1 MKNKKSFLAGA
12 LCGALAV
19 LLIVG
24 CIGVGRRLAG
34 LAGNASME
42 GKVKAI
48 RSMIQEVYIGKV
60 DEKTL
65 QESMLKGYVAGL
77 GDPYSSYF
85 TKEETKEFNEMTS
98 GEFSGVGA
106 ILNMNKDTQEVE
118 LVKIYKGYPADKAGL
133 KAGDVVIKVDDTDVT
148 GMTLQEVVSMIK
160 GEKGTEV
167 KITVIRGEGEEEL
180 TVTAVRDTV
189 QVQTVDYRML
199 ENQIGY
205 IQVTEFDAVTAEQ
218 YQKAMDDLTQQ
229 GMTGLVVDLRGNPG
243 GSLDTVCQML
253 DTMLPEGL
261 IVYMED
267 KSGARTEETS
277 DAEHQFTKPLAV
289 LVDGNSA
296 SASEIFAGAIQD
308 YGIGKIVG
316 TQTYGKGVV
325 QQIFELKDG
334 SSVKLTIAEYFTPK
348 GRNING
354 KGITPDVKLEAP
366 ASGSG
371 TGSQTDPGEDA
382 WVAEA
387 VKAISAQ

>member
-48 RSMIQEVYIGKV
+48 RSMIQEVYIGEV

-133 KAGDVVIKVDDTDVT
+133 KAGDVVIKVDNTDVT

-167 KITVIRGEGEEEL
+167 KITVTRGEGEEEL

-325 QQIFELKDG
+325 QQMFELKDG

>member
-48 RSMIQEVYIGKV
+48 RSMIQEVYIGEV

-167 KITVIRGEGEEEL
+167 KITVTRGEGEEEL

-371 TGSQTDPGEDA
+371 TESQTEPGEDA

>member
-12 LCGALAV
+12 LCGAFAV

-34 LAGNASME
+34 TAGNASMDR
-42 GKVKAI
+42 KVRAI

-60 DEKTL
+60 EEKAL

-85 TKEETKEFNEMTS
+85 TREETKEFNEMTS

-106 ILNMNKDTQEVE
+106 ILNMNKDTQAVE
-118 LVKIYKGYPADKAGL
+118 LVKVYEGYPADKAGL
-133 KAGDVVIKVDDTDVT
+133 KAGDTVIRVDDTDVA
-148 GMTLQEVVSMIK
+148 GMTLQEVVAMIK
-160 GEKGTEV
+160 GKKGTEV
-167 KITVIRGEGEEEL
+167 KITVVRGESREEL

-199 ENQIGY
+199 ENKIGY
-205 IQVTEFDAVTAEQ
+205 IQVTEFDTVTAKQ
-218 YQKAMDDLTQQ
+218 YQEALDDLTRQ
-229 GMTGLVVDLRGNPG
+229 GMEGLVVDLRGNPG

-253 DTMLPEGL
+253 DAMLPEGL
-261 IVYMED
+261 IVYMKD
-267 KSGARTEETS
+267 KNGGRTEETS
-277 DAEHQFTKPLAV
+277 DEENQFTKPLAV

-308 YGIGKIVG
+308 YGTGKIVG

-325 QQIFELKDG
+325 QQVFTLKDG

-354 KGITPDVKLEAP
+354 KGITPDVQLEAP
-366 ASGSG
+366 AAGSG
-371 TGSQTDPGEDA
+371 AAGQADPGEDA

-387 VKAISAQ
+387 IKAITEQ

>member
-48 RSMIQEVYIGKV
+48 RSMIQEVYIGEV

-98 GEFSGVGA
+98 GEFSGLGA

-167 KITVIRGEGEEEL
+167 KITVTRGEGEEEL

>member
-48 RSMIQEVYIGKV
+48 RSMIQEVYIGEV

-167 KITVIRGEGEEEL
+167 KITVTRGEGEEEL

>member
-167 KITVIRGEGEEEL
+167 KITVTRGEGEEEL

>member
-48 RSMIQEVYIGKV
+48 RSMIQEVYIGEV

-133 KAGDVVIKVDDTDVT
+133 KAGDVVIKVDNTDVT